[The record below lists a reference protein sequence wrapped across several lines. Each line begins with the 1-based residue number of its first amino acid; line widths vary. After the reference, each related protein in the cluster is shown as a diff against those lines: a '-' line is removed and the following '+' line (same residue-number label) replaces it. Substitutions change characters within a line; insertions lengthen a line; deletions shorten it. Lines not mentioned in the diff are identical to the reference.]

1 MPVHLYRK
9 IELHFKIITMKIL
22 IVGFIVFFTWSTLS
36 TYIYVCK
43 IKGLCYEL
51 EPIPAAVIDAIH
63 VDVSPVDSISK
74 TLVQKQALKPETLS
88 IYFAFDKSE
97 IGSNSESVRYFEESM
112 AYMFNNTTARLNI
125 IGYTDAIG
133 SDEYN
138 LALGYRRAKSVQNF
152 FESKGMPP
160 EKISIQSKGEKEPA
174 DDNNSIAGRT
184 KNRRAVITIKP

>member
-1 MPVHLYRK
+1 
-9 IELHFKIITMKIL
+9 MKIL
-22 IVGFIVFFTWSTLS
+22 IVGFLVFFTWSTLS

-51 EPIPAAVIDAIH
+51 EPIPVAVIDAIH
-63 VDVSPVDSISK
+63 VDVSPVDTISM
-74 TLVQKQALKPETLS
+74 TLIQKQVVMPQSFL
-88 IYFAFDKSE
+88 IYFDFDKS
-97 IGSNSESVRYFEESM
+97 GFNSDSESITYFEESM
-112 AYMFNNTTARLNI
+112 KYMFQNTQAGLI
-125 IGYTDAIG
+125 ITGYTDAIG

-152 FESKGMPP
+152 FESKGMPQ
-160 EKISIQSKGEKEPA
+160 EKIKIESKGEKEPA

>member
-1 MPVHLYRK
+1 VPVHLYRK
-9 IELHFKIITMKIL
+9 IELHFKIKPMKIL
-22 IVGFIVFFTWSTLS
+22 IVGFLVFFSWSILS

-51 EPIPAAVIDAIH
+51 EPIPVAVIDAIH
-63 VDVSPVDSISK
+63 VDASLVDTISK
-74 TLVQKQALKPETLS
+74 TLVQKQEVKPEPLL

-97 IGSNSESVRYFEESM
+97 ISSNSEAVRYFEESM
-112 AYMFNNTTARLNI
+112 AYMFNNINASLNI

-152 FESKGMPP
+152 FESKGMPS
-160 EKISIQSKGEKEPA
+160 EKIRIESKGEKNPA
-174 DDNNSIAGRT
+174 EDNNSIAGRT